1 MFTNPKT
8 KIYTNRGY
16 KNISTLRK
24 GEKILNGD
32 GEISK
37 LEEILKTPVPEDD
50 RSKKVKKLYETK
62 EWTYE
67 QLGEEF
73 GLSAASI
80 CHIINSRVGFET
92 EIITIGHSSYNKDCI
107 QVTADHWVVSP
118 RSSIGAKT
126 FSREIKAGDLKKKDS
141 VLVFERDKNTGEI
154 QFISK
159 PVVILEKKLVKA
171 KLFYDLGFNLSSKE
185 YISYIA
191 KGIVCGARNES
202 G

>member
-1 MFTNPKT
+1 
-8 KIYTNRGY
+8 
-16 KNISTLRK
+16 LRR

-107 QVTADHWVVSP
+107 QVTADHWITSP
-118 RSSIGAKT
+118 GSILGAK
-126 FSREIKAGDLKKKDS
+126 SKSKEVRAGDLKKKDS
-141 VLVFERDKNTGEI
+141 ILVFERDKNTGEI
-154 QFISK
+154 QFVSK
-159 PVVILEKKLVKA
+159 PIVILEKKLVKA
-171 KLFYDLGFNLSSKE
+171 KLFYDLGFDLSSKE